1 LQAPLEDRALA
12 AYCEDVARELQE
24 WEMIGDVEV
33 QDPTWIDVAYTW
45 SWPGSR
51 WRDTAI
57 AALESHGILQI
68 GRYGRWTFQGIADS
82 VRDGLYAGAAHRTR

>member
-1 LQAPLEDRALA
+1 LQAPLEARALA
-12 AYCEDVARELQE
+12 AYCDDVARELQE
-24 WEMIGDVEV
+24 WGMIGDVEV

-51 WRDTAI
+51 WRDAAI

-82 VRDGLYAGAAHRTR
+82 VRDGLYAGAAHRSR